1 MASCTTTMI
10 YKETYRFNVFL
21 SSTWKLLEKCDFE
34 DHSYALIIQKAT
46 EATKIK
52 DVTVFCIILT
62 IQTLEVERHSC
73 CPNKV
78 EITKYFT
85 TVACLWAY

>member
-10 YKETYRFNVFL
+10 YKETSRFNVFL

-34 DHSYALIIQKAT
+34 DQSYALIIQKAT

-52 DVTVFCIILT
+52 DVRF
-62 IQTLEVERHSC
+62 S
-73 CPNKV
+73 
-78 EITKYFT
+78 
-85 TVACLWAY
+85 AYSYYTNIRSGKA